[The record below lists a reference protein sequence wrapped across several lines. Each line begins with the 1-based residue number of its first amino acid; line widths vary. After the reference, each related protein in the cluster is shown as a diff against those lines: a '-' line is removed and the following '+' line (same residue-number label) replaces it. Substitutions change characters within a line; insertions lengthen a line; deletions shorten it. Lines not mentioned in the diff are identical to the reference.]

1 MDDHFY
7 HNTDYTVSLMSAVPY
22 GPGKRLLHLKKLC
35 GVRSQSQVH
44 TVTVT
49 VMVMIVHSLI
59 IIGQVLSGK
68 LT

>member
-1 MDDHFY
+1 MDLENAYFI
-7 HNTDYTVSLMSAVPY
+7 
-22 GPGKRLLHLKKLC
+22 KKKLC

>member
-1 MDDHFY
+1 MDIRF
-7 HNTDYTVSLMSAVPY
+7 
-22 GPGKRLLHLKKLC
+22 LLCQQCHMDLENAYFIKKTLC

-68 LT
+68 LVN